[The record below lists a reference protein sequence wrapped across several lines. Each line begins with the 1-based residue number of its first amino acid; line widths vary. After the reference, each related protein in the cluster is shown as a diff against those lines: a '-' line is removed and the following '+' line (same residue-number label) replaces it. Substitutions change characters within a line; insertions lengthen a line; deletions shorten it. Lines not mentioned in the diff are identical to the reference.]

1 MTDRRR
7 KIYLGTEQSALLE
20 AFDKLRDGN
29 TQGRNAPVMMT
40 MPAMYA
46 KEAIVTAIAPRKYI
60 QILAD
65 TGDDRNEPLIQ
76 GHRDNEIIADNVLHT
91 AGISGSPLLGIFKE
105 YFQPLSDG

>member
-1 MTDRRR
+1 
-7 KIYLGTEQSALLE
+7 
-20 AFDKLRDGN
+20 
-29 TQGRNAPVMMT
+29 

-46 KEAIVTAIAPRKYI
+46 KEAIVTAIAPCKYI

-65 TGDDRNEPLIQ
+65 TGDDRNEPLIH

-105 YFQPLSDG
+105 YFQSLSDG